1 MGVTTTNRLAA
12 AETEIRARLAERLNT
27 VSQFFVGT
35 AQQGAPLK
43 TGFLISHILQS
54 EIATSVKL
62 QSDAV
67 SMAPYSRFQNDGT
80 SRHAGTHYWTN
91 AYIQT
96 KAKFRDILMGDGSVN
111 MGSPVAA
118 AATQRQFTRRVTSR
132 GLVLTRQRTH
142 NGGFITRSKNSGRFA
157 GSYKPRPRL

>member
-1 MGVTTTNRLAA
+1 MGVTTVNRLAA
-12 AETEIRARLAERLNT
+12 AEAEIRARLAERLNLVAET
-27 VSQFFVGT
+27 FVGT
-35 AQQGAPLK
+35 AQQGAPID
-43 TGFLISHILQS
+43 TGFLVSHILQS
-54 EIATSVKL
+54 EIATPAKL

-96 KAKFRDILMGDGSVN
+96 KTKFRDILMGDGSVN
-111 MGSPVAA
+111 MGSPIAA
-118 AATQRQFTRRVTSR
+118 QAALRQFRRRVTGR
-132 GLVLTRQRTH
+132 DLVLTRMRTTS
-142 NGGFITRSKNSGRFA
+142 GGFITRSKSSGRFA